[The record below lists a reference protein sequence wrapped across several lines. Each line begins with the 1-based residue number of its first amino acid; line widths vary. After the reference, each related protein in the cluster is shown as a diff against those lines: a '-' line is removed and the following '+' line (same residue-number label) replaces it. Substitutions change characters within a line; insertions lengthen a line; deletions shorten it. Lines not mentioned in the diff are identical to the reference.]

1 MEYILNT
8 SELKKTQAILDAIA
22 IITNKTKTPNQKF
35 LSETYGCIVSPAS
48 LSNYLQVGLYQNEL
62 NFNLVM
68 LEYLFRYDTNKAK
81 AYVEKYNIDKNTRIS
96 NSELSLITRLPASYL
111 AEMEYAKDRKIKKV
125 FYNLIKAQAKESLY
139 YQFKFLYTCVLD
151 TYFVYD
157 KLVEKY
163 ADENEQK

>member
-1 MEYILNT
+1 MEYILNI

-35 LSETYGCIVSPAS
+35 LTSTYGCVVSPAS
-48 LSNYLQVGLYQNEL
+48 LSSYLQAGLYCDEL

-68 LEYLFRYDTNKAK
+68 LEYLFRYDVDRAK
-81 AYVEKYNIDKNTRIS
+81 TYAEKYNVDKNTRIS
-96 NSELSLITRLPASYL
+96 NSELSLITRFPASYL
-111 AEMEYAKDRKIKKV
+111 AEMEYEKDRKVKKV